1 VSGDTSS
8 PSPAARTD
16 LTPAELYERTPCG
29 LLVLDQRGRVLRANA
44 TFAGWLGVEAAR
56 LVGAPVLDMLEP
68 GSRLFYETRFLPAL
82 ELRGGVREVALALT
96 AAGGE
101 TLPVLVNAV
110 LDRDTAGDPVVHL
123 AVFPAAER
131 QDYERQLLIAR
142 RNAEHSEA
150 RTRVLQDAT
159 TAFVSS
165 RTDGQLARSLAEIA
179 RTALNATT
187 AAVHLTH
194 SGPHVAGGT
203 MPVDTAMLPGRPAD
217 LVDDRTIAT
226 WSLRGD
232 AGTAAAAA
240 LRAARLE
247 TALAI
252 PLAHEGVIIGS
263 LACYFAREP
272 ELEDLDLDVLRGL
285 CAQAVQSLDRIRLEA
300 ELAAIALRD
309 PLTGLANRLV
319 FRSRIAAAVEEADD
333 RSQPLALLFVDLDDF
348 KGVNDELG
356 HTAGDELLRQVADRL
371 TAAVRADDLVC
382 RYGGDEFIVVC
393 RDADERQAVEI
404 AERIR
409 DVVGRPVSGDG
420 WERRVTA
427 SIGVTVREGAGPLD
441 GSQLLR
447 LADRAMYRSKS
458 GGKDQVTL
466 IES

>member
-1 VSGDTSS
+1 
-8 PSPAARTD
+8 
-16 LTPAELYERTPCG
+16 
-29 LLVLDQRGRVLRANA
+29 
-44 TFAGWLGVEAAR
+44 
-56 LVGAPVLDMLEP
+56 
-68 GSRLFYETRFLPAL
+68 
-82 ELRGGVREVALALT
+82 
-96 AAGGE
+96 
-101 TLPVLVNAV
+101 
-110 LDRDTAGDPVVHL
+110 
-123 AVFPAAER
+123 
-131 QDYERQLLIAR
+131 
-142 RNAEHSEA
+142 
-150 RTRVLQDAT
+150 
-159 TAFVSS
+159 
-165 RTDGQLARSLAEIA
+165 
-179 RTALNATT
+179 
-187 AAVHLTH
+187 
-194 SGPHVAGGT
+194 
-203 MPVDTAMLPGRPAD
+203 
-217 LVDDRTIAT
+217 
-226 WSLRGD
+226 
-232 AGTAAAAA
+232 
-240 LRAARLE
+240 
-247 TALAI
+247 
-252 PLAHEGVIIGS
+252 
-263 LACYFAREP
+263 
-272 ELEDLDLDVLRGL
+272 
-285 CAQAVQSLDRIRLEA
+285 
-300 ELAAIALRD
+300 
-309 PLTGLANRLV
+309 V